1 MILLG
6 ERMLGKREVYVGV
19 RNEKYD
25 RVVRDLQQTGIKYS
39 LRVND
44 ASHGMDVSRGGAVER
59 FAENVSEQNLT
70 VSVYVHKRDYE
81 TAIGLLT
88 REKAR

>member
-1 MILLG
+1 
-6 ERMLGKREVYVGV
+6 MLGKREVYVGV

-25 RVVRDLQQTGIKYS
+25 RVVRDLQQAEIKYS

-44 ASHGMDVSRGGAVER
+44 ASHGMDVSRGGAVGR
-59 FAENVSEQNLT
+59 FAENVSGQNLT

-81 TAIGLLT
+81 AAMRFLT
-88 REKAR
+88 R